1 MSQRKIDCDGG
12 DGGVPTNMR
21 MLLVRQ
27 EIIGNE
33 WSALETVLKSDVKR
47 ESCKRYIEWIDKEL
61 DRLDNLNLVDDGNC
75 DKIEDEATTAPSS
88 KSKTKE
94 SAKERRQRL
103 KDRKKLTVEQRKAL
117 KRETKAKKSTEADV
131 SAMTEAKKEE
141 RRQKL
146 REQLV
151 KAHNRLSEI
160 EQLEG
165 GDPEPRARKVLA
177 GLGFTK
183 EMQDKSTSALSGGW
197 RMRVSLSCALFA
209 NPSLLLLD
217 EPTNH
222 LDLEAVLWLE
232 RYLTQSFTGTL

>member
-1 MSQRKIDCDGG
+1 M
-12 DGGVPTNMR
+12 
-21 MLLVRQ
+21 
-27 EIIGNE
+27 
-33 WSALETVLKSDVKR
+33 
-47 ESCKRYIEWIDKEL
+47 
-61 DRLDNLNLVDDGNC
+61 
-75 DKIEDEATTAPSS
+75 
-88 KSKTKE
+88 
-94 SAKERRQRL
+94 
-103 KDRKKLTVEQRKAL
+103 TVEQRKAL